1 MTRGQTRAFAQ
12 PDALP
17 AWPGP
22 GLWGCRVGREGRAA
36 HGSRP
41 FPTWRAAHY
50 LPGLLALFPGCRRGA
65 LPFRGGRRGQ
75 LLRDTRAGG
84 PPPRKALGVL
94 QPPRR
99 PLCEARRS
107 RLSEAASLRGRV
119 TSEEGGAGTGGRPC
133 PRAGCRTASPHTTSD
148 GIKGRCGPP
157 NVRSGAQRVTR
168 RTSPGRDCSG
178 RGRAAAE
185 HGTRPALGA
194 LLPAQP
200 RAPFPFSRD
209 GVS

>member
-133 PRAGCRTASPHTTSD
+133 PRAGCRTASPHATSD

-157 NVRSGAQRVTR
+157 NVRSGALA
-168 RTSPGRDCSG
+168 RDCSG